1 MMKIQNNTVPS
12 ILFELTIGGYDGE
25 LVENV
30 DPEKPLEFLFGY
42 GNLLP
47 SFEAELLGLQS
58 GDSFKFIL
66 KHDEAYGDYDEGLK
80 VKFDK
85 NLFID
90 KTGSIPDDVAVD
102 NFLPMKDDK
111 DNTLSGKVISI
122 EEKFIELDFNHPLVE
137 MDLYF
142 TGEVI
147 RVRAASESEIKRG
160 NVEVQEHTLW
170 DDAGDDDP
178 ACNAND

>member
-1 MMKIQNNTVPS
+1 MKIQHNTVPS
-12 ILFELTIGGYDGE
+12 ILFELTIGGFEGE

-30 DPEKPLEFLFGY
+30 DPEKPFEFLFGN

-47 SFEAELLGLQS
+47 AFETELLGLES
-58 GDSFKFIL
+58 GDSFKFML
-66 KHDEAYGDYDEGLK
+66 KSDEAYGAYDNDLK

-85 NLFID
+85 NLFLD
-90 KTGSIPDDVAVD
+90 KNGVFPDDVAVD

-111 DNTLSGKVISI
+111 GNTLTGKVLSVD
-122 EEKFIELDFNHPLVE
+122 ENSVELDFNHPLVD

-147 RVRAASESEIKRG
+147 RVRLASQTELERG
-160 NVEVQEHTLW
+160 DVEVHEHTLW
-170 DDAGDDDP
+170 DDSLDGDP
-178 ACNAND
+178 VCNANG